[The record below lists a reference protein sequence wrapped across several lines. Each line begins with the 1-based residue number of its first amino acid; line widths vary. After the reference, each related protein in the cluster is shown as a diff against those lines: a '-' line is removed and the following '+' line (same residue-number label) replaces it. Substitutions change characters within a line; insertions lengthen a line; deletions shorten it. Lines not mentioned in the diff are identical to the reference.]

1 MLLKRQLLLRQRQTK
16 CQEESQLQKSRERP
30 TEETEMAA
38 IAIMNMK
45 IEGRILIILILPQEI
60 TMQDAKWKDVSER
73 QKRTGTTT
81 IIMLRLISMTSIVV
95 QASMN
100 RDGELKMQCVKKSVE
115 RWTDASRKLT
125 DTVMLRQAEVK
136 LMQSVAKTEPE
147 TDLITAITQTVTD
160 RLTAA
165 QGQVQYMMPEMPEL
179 ETACSLNRL
188 EICIMEVQ
196 MPVMLQM

>member
-1 MLLKRQLLLRQRQTK
+1 MLLKRQLMLRQRQTK
-16 CQEESQLQKSRERP
+16 CQEESRQQKSRERL

-38 IAIMNMK
+38 IATMNMK
-45 IEGRILIILILPQEI
+45 TEGQILIILILPQEI
-60 TMQDAKWKDVSER
+60 TMQDVKWKYVSER
-73 QKRTGTTT
+73 QKRTDTTT
-81 IIMLRLISMTSIVV
+81 IVMLRLIRMTSIMV

-100 RDGELKMQCVKKSVE
+100 QSSGLKMQCVKKPVG
-115 RWTDASRKLT
+115 RWTDVSRRPT

-147 TDLITAITQTVTD
+147 TELITAITQTMTD

-165 QGQVQYMMPEMPEL
+165 QGQVQYMMPAMPEH

-196 MPVMLQM
+196 MPVT

>member
-16 CQEESQLQKSRERP
+16 CQEESRLQKSRERL

-38 IAIMNMK
+38 IATMNMK
-45 IEGRILIILILPQEI
+45 IEGRIFIILILPQEI
-60 TMQDAKWKDVSER
+60 TMQDAKWKNVSER
-73 QKRTGTTT
+73 QKRTDTTT
-81 IIMLRLISMTSIVV
+81 IVMLRLIRMTSIMV

-100 RDGELKMQCVKKSVE
+100 QSIGLKMQCVKKPVE

-125 DTVMLRQAEVK
+125 DTIMLRQAEVK
-136 LMQSVAKTEPE
+136 LMQSVTKAEPE
-147 TDLITAITQTVTD
+147 TELITAITQTVTD

-165 QGQVQYMMPEMPEL
+165 QGQVQYMMPVMPEH